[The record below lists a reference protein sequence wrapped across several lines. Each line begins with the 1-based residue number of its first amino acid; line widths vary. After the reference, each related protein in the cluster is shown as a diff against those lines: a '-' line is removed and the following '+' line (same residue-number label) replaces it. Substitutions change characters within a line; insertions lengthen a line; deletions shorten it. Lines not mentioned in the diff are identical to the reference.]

1 MNNTKHKILTVGFV
15 IFALLSACQKEKIGH
30 LELVAEGM
38 NRNNKMTVDGLSSYW
53 QSGDKVSIN
62 GVESTITIS
71 GNRAYVE
78 GEFSA
83 DNYTIVF
90 PSSILQS
97 RNGNTI
103 TVDMPDT
110 YQYKSVFLS
119 GVGNRQVLDAPLV
132 YYGTAD
138 DGRAMMLHLTGT
150 LNIQISGPSGILIDR
165 ITVSTTQN
173 HVMSGSMQFDLSDF
187 NSIGSSETNNITNN
201 KVQMLF
207 YGNNFS
213 TGSVKIPIPVLN
225 GNVNFTVKVEGH
237 MNNTGLKHT
246 FVRTQT
252 TGGHLG
258 RGVVGNVAVNMNAG
272 AEGVTTSALFEST
285 TLNET
290 TYYLINNSFDFRLFS
305 LACKGYTYREDGENY
320 HDDWVYNGLKYNDAN
335 YLLTSD
341 IDMNNISMEAINK
354 FKGKFNGMNHTI
366 HNLDIVAN
374 NDYEW
379 GLFINNTIYNRVQL
393 LENITFNGLRITG
406 RTADEYRI
414 SGGALSGGGYIDKVS
429 NVHINNFTVGRSSDN
444 YCLALGGFFGMV
456 GTNCIVENS
465 SVSFSPNQTITGSNY
480 YVRYLTPT
488 VLGGIVGSCSANSL
502 ALTVS
507 NTIVNFNNLVFQS
520 TYNQT
525 KCFFGGV
532 FNSEVSNPSVG
543 DIFSNVTITGNVT
556 IGGSNIYTAKIYTT
570 GGSNYTNTFVNEI
583 EGVDVSG
590 LTINGN

>member
-110 YQYKSVFLS
+110 YQYKSVYLS

-138 DGRAMMLHLTGT
+138 DGRAMMLHLTGA

-335 YLLTSD
+335 
-341 IDMNNISMEAINK
+341 
-354 FKGKFNGMNHTI
+354 
-366 HNLDIVAN
+366 
-374 NDYEW
+374 
-379 GLFINNTIYNRVQL
+379 
-393 LENITFNGLRITG
+393 
-406 RTADEYRI
+406 
-414 SGGALSGGGYIDKVS
+414 
-429 NVHINNFTVGRSSDN
+429 
-444 YCLALGGFFGMV
+444 
-456 GTNCIVENS
+456 
-465 SVSFSPNQTITGSNY
+465 
-480 YVRYLTPT
+480 
-488 VLGGIVGSCSANSL
+488 
-502 ALTVS
+502 
-507 NTIVNFNNLVFQS
+507 
-520 TYNQT
+520 
-525 KCFFGGV
+525 
-532 FNSEVSNPSVG
+532 
-543 DIFSNVTITGNVT
+543 
-556 IGGSNIYTAKIYTT
+556 
-570 GGSNYTNTFVNEI
+570 
-583 EGVDVSG
+583 
-590 LTINGN
+590 